1 MRVHNEPTLHE
12 EAEGVLRI
20 GAGAETDW
28 FVDPGTGK
36 VTASA
41 PAVLDTA
48 PEGDFVLAARVRAEL
63 AETFDAGA
71 LVVWGDERNWA
82 KLAVERSPA
91 GVPMV
96 VSVVTRGVSDDC
108 NSHVLAEAAAWLR
121 IARIG
126 DAYAF
131 HASLDGA
138 WWDLIRHFR
147 LDIARVEAGFEAQSP
162 LGAGCIATFS
172 ERSLDPRTVAD
183 LRNGE

>member
-1 MRVHNEPTLHE
+1 MRVHNEPTLLE
-12 EAEGVLRI
+12 DEEGVLRI
-20 GAGAETDW
+20 GAGAATDW

-36 VTASA
+36 VIASA
-41 PAVLDTA
+41 PAVLDAT
-48 PEGDFVLAARVRAEL
+48 PDGDFAVAACVRAEL

-71 LVVWGDERNWA
+71 IVVWADGRNWA

-108 NSHVLAEAAAWLR
+108 NSHVLAQAAAWLR

-138 WWDLIRHFR
+138 WWGLIRHFR
-147 LDIARVEAGFEAQSP
+147 LDAPRVEAGFEAQSP
-162 LGAGCIATFS
+162 LGTGCIATFS
-172 ERSLDPRTVAD
+172 ERSLEPRTLGD
-183 LRNGE
+183 LRSGE